1 MTGAVEDDVLGD
13 ACCLQPVLQGGACHL
28 VLEVGEDFCIGFVS
42 AVVKAN
48 EFKSLFAD
56 RVVHELLSLLHPYRD
71 IHASVTV
78 WLNLLPCQCL
88 DVALSEASEAGEEEC
103 FLQHR
108 FLAVGVGKL
117 YEFRLREVFLL
128 RWNGVYPVKEAIGI
142 LLDLV
147 VAVGCV
153 EHGTEG

>member
-1 MTGAVEDDVLGD
+1 M
-13 ACCLQPVLQGGACHL
+13 
-28 VLEVGEDFCIGFVS
+28 
-42 AVVKAN
+42 
-48 EFKSLFAD
+48 LF
-56 RVVHELLSLLHPYRD
+56 RSK
-71 IHASVTV
+71 
-78 WLNLLPCQCL
+78 
-88 DVALSEASEAGEEEC
+88 AGEEEC
-103 FLQHR
+103 FLQYW